1 MPEKMQNWILK
12 QKYINKMAEVT
23 LDALIAELK
32 EMISTLQHHGGYFP
46 HDEYP
51 DKERYEKW
59 LAATKRFL
67 NIHFPQD
74 KYVIEFEETS
84 KLILRLGQQ
93 QRLLAI
99 LEAFA
104 NQPTIIPK
112 ENNEK
117 KDKGINIAINN
128 TNNQSQSQKQS
139 FAINMFLEA
148 IKDDLT
154 GKQIKELKKIIDE
167 SGNDKGKAKNG
178 IISKLKSFGS
188 DVASNIV
195 ANIIT
200 NPMIWTNL

>member
-1 MPEKMQNWILK
+1 MV
-12 QKYINKMAEVT
+12 EVT
-23 LDALIAELK
+23 LDMLISELK
-32 EMISTLQHHGGYFP
+32 EMIPTLQHFGGYIP

-51 DKERYEKW
+51 DKGKYEKW
-59 LAATKRFL
+59 LATTKRFL
-67 NIHFPQD
+67 SIHFPND

-84 KLILRLGQQ
+84 KLILKLKQQ

-104 NQPTIIPK
+104 IQPTIIPK

-117 KDKGINIAINN
+117 NEKGINTAVNN
-128 TNNQSQSQKQS
+128 TNNQSQSQEQS
-139 FAINMFLEA
+139 CAINMFLEA

-154 GKQIKELKKIIDE
+154 GKQIKELKKVVDE
-167 SGNDKGKAKNG
+167 SGDDKEKAKNG

-200 NPMIWTNL
+200 NPMIWSNL

>member
-1 MPEKMQNWILK
+1 MTEI
-12 QKYINKMAEVT
+12 T
-23 LDALIAELK
+23 LDILIEELK
-32 EMISTLQHHGGYFP
+32 EMIPTLQHHGGYIP
-46 HDEYP
+46 YDEYP
-51 DKERYEKW
+51 DKGRYERW

-67 NIHFPQD
+67 SIHFPQD

-84 KLILRLGQQ
+84 KLILRLNQQ

-104 NQPTIIPK
+104 NQPTLIPQ

-117 KDKGINIAINN
+117 EEKRINIAINN
-128 TNNQSQSQKQS
+128 TNNQSQSQEQS

-154 GKQIKELKKIIDE
+154 GKQIKEIKQVLDE
-167 SGNDKGKAKNG
+167 SRNDKEKAKNG

-188 DVASNIV
+188 DVAANIV
-195 ANIIT
+195 ANILT
-200 NPMIWTNL
+200 NPAIWNGLQF